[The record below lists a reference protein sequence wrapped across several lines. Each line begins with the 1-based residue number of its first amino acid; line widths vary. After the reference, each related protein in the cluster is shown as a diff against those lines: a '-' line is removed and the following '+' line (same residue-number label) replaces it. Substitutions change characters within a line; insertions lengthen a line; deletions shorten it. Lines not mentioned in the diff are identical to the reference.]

1 MPSSVWQLSHSLDT
15 KLNAPCSAGE
25 SAAVGGGG
33 VSVGGSG
40 VSVGGSGVSV
50 GGSDVSVGGGGERTP
65 QAVSAMVI
73 ITNDRKR
80 MANFCFFIAG
90 LTFSFG
96 LPAWAKRP
104 QYSDHG
110 A

>member
-1 MPSSVWQLSHSLDT
+1 MS
-15 KLNAPCSAGE
+15 
-25 SAAVGGGG
+25 VGGGG

-80 MANFCFFIAG
+80 MANFCCFIAG
-90 LTFSFG
+90 LTFSFS
-96 LPAWAKRP
+96 LPTWAKRP

-110 A
+110 ARVAVNTPSFSVPNSARSWLDQ